1 MLTAYDY
8 STAKVVDKAGINS
21 ILVGDSLGMVM
32 LGYPDSTRVTMEDM
46 LHHVKAVVRGSENA
60 LVVADMPFMSYQT
73 SVYDAVKKEAE
84 KLHLYSDPQAS
95 IITEKIAKRYGVDKD
110 MVLVTN
116 GSDEVLNFA
125 FMAYGDKER
134 EMLFPNI
141 TYGFYTVFADLNGV
155 KYREVPLKDDFTIDT
170 SDYIGK
176 NTTIVIANPNA
187 PTGIALTRDQIEEI
201 VKSNPNNVVII
212 DEAYVDFGGESC
224 VDLVHKYENL
234 LVTMTFSKSRSMA
247 GARIGFGIGS
257 SAIIND
263 LNTIKYST
271 NPYNV
276 NRISQ
281 VAGACAI
288 DDDCYYMDNCKKIIE
303 AREYTKNELEKMGFF
318 VLDSKAN
325 FLFAKSDKISG
336 EELYLK
342 LKENGVLVRH
352 FTSEK
357 IKDFNRITIGTK
369 EQMDIFLNKT
379 REILEATE

>member
-1 MLTAYDY
+1 MSRFFSEKY
-8 STAKVVDKAGINS
+8 SS
-21 ILVGDSLGMVM
+21 LVPYTPGEQ
-32 LGYPDSTRVTMEDM
+32 PKNMEY
-46 LHHVKAVVRGSENA
+46 VKLNTNES
-60 LVVADMPFMSYQT
+60 PFMPSKN
-73 SVYDAVKKEAE
+73 VYDAVKKEAE
-84 KLHLYSDPQAS
+84 RLHLYSDPQAS
-95 IITEKIAKRYGVDKD
+95 IITEKIAKRYGVSKD

-170 SDYIGK
+170 SDYISK

-187 PTGIALTRDQIEEI
+187 PTGIALSRDQIEEI
-201 VKSNPNNVVII
+201 VKSNKDNVVII
-212 DEAYVDFGGESC
+212 DEAYVDFGAESC
-224 VDLVHKYENL
+224 VDLVHKYDNL

-288 DDDCYYMDNCKKIIE
+288 DDDSYYMDNCKRIIE

-318 VLDSKAN
+318 VLDSRAN

-336 EELYLK
+336 EQLYLK

-357 IKDFNRITIGTK
+357 IKDFNRITIGTR

-379 REILEATE
+379 KEILEATK